1 MSSFP
6 EVKNVLV
13 TGGCGFMGS
22 HFIRRLYTK
31 YPGYNIVNLDL
42 LTYAGN
48 PENLADIV
56 AIDQLRTVNAQ
67 RYTHITG
74 DICDEALVGELFKKY
89 SFDIVVHFAAESH
102 VDRSIFHFGDFIRTN
117 IEGTRV
123 ILETVRKYAVPR
135 MVHISTD
142 EVYGNVP
149 EGFSSEDASL
159 NPSSPYAA
167 SKTSGDMLARTYA
180 TIYEIPLSIVRSS
193 NNFGTHQYPEKLI
206 PLTLTNLLNEQKMP
220 VHGDG
225 THVRSWL
232 HVDDFC
238 DAVDRIAHDDKPFSI
253 FNLTGEHRSNLEVIA
268 AIAAH
273 LDRDPQQY
281 ITHVSDRP
289 SADMRYAPDSTKIER
304 ELGWKRTHN
313 FDTALKEVIDWYQ
326 ENEAWWTSIRSRK
339 EFLDHYERQS
349 KAQWY

>member
-1 MSSFP
+1 
-6 EVKNVLV
+6 
-13 TGGCGFMGS
+13 MGS

-31 YPGYNIVNLDL
+31 YPGYHIVNLDL

-48 PENLADIV
+48 PENLSDIV
-56 AIDQLRTVNAQ
+56 SLDQVHAVEQQ

-89 SFDIVVHFAAESH
+89 DFDLVVHFAAESH

-123 ILETVRKYAVPR
+123 ILEAVRKYDVSR

-142 EVYGNVP
+142 EVYGSVP
-149 EGFSSEDASL
+149 EGLSSEDAPL

-180 TIYEIPLSIVRSS
+180 TIYNIPVSIVRSS

-206 PLTLTNLLNEQKMP
+206 PLTLTNLLNEQKIP

-232 HVDDFC
+232 HVEDFC

-253 FNLTGEHRSNLEVIA
+253 FNITGEHRSNLEVIQ

-273 LDRDPQQY
+273 LGKDPKEY
-281 ITHVSDRP
+281 ITHVNDRP
-289 SADMRYAPDSTKIER
+289 SADMRYAPDSRKIEHD
-304 ELGWKRTHN
+304 LGWKRMHD
-313 FDTALKEVIDWYQ
+313 FDASIKEVIDWYQ
-326 ENEAWWTSIRSRK
+326 ENESWWTSIRSRK